1 MTPDGEQDGM
11 EIEEGPPGDAPDFDG
26 ENAPAL
32 GDGQDEGEGPS
43 EQRVTWLEL
52 FFDLI
57 FVTAFDQLAK
67 RLGDAPTGHN
77 LLVFGLMFA
86 AVWWAW
92 AGNTT
97 FAARYGNDSRA
108 YRWGTLVQLFTLGTL
123 TLTLRGDL
131 SDTGMAFGLAYTA
144 NRLVLVGMY
153 LLTLRSHPESAA
165 FARGQVLGFGGAALF
180 WFASAFLQGGAE
192 LLAWGVALVI
202 DVLTPILGRDRQR
215 AALPHQEHLPER
227 VGLLQIIALGGIV
240 TEVVAGSRQQ
250 ELRWFEQ
257 APALLALVTAV
268 GMWRLYFD
276 QARALPVLAAHRA
289 GRVGSLLAW
298 LYGHLPF
305 TLSVVMLAVGFG
317 HGISDEDGARDAVN
331 RQLVAWPLAGA
342 ALTLLFLR
350 CNVLYVAGRR
360 LLDPSV
366 VAIAVA
372 AAASVSLA
380 FMPLDTLATHAAA
393 CAIVLGAALVTAR
406 DPATH
411 RLGKMEEELGASGTP
426 V

>member
-1 MTPDGEQDGM
+1 MPGLQDGPQGHPDSLQLDARSPDGAP
-11 EIEEGPPGDAPDFDG
+11 EGGAPEAGDSSG
-26 ENAPAL
+26 
-32 GDGQDEGEGPS
+32 

-67 RLGDAPTGHN
+67 RLGDAPTGYN
-77 LLVFGLMFA
+77 LLVFVLMFA

-108 YRWGTLVQLFTLGTL
+108 YRLGTLVQLLTLGTL
-123 TLTLRGDL
+123 CLTLRGDL

-144 NRLVLVGMY
+144 NRLVLVAMY
-153 LLTLRSHPESAA
+153 LLTLRSHPEGAA
-165 FARGQVLGFGGAALF
+165 FARGQALGFGAAAVF
-180 WFASAFLQGGAE
+180 WFASAFLQGTAE
-192 LLAWGVALVI
+192 LLAWGVALAI

-215 AALPHQEHLPER
+215 RAMPHQEHLPER

-250 ELRWFEQ
+250 ELRWADQ
-257 APALLALVTAV
+257 APAFLALLTAV
-268 GMWRLYFD
+268 ALWRLYFE

-305 TLSVVMLAVGFG
+305 TLSIVMLAVGFG
-317 HGISDEDGARDAVN
+317 HGIADEESARDAID
-331 RQLVAWPLAGA
+331 RQFVAWPLVLVS
-342 ALTLLFLR
+342 LTLLFLR
-350 CNVLYVAGRR
+350 WNAARVTGHRFPDLSAVTIGLIAPVG
-360 LLDPSV
+360 
-366 VAIAVA
+366 VAIAF
-372 AAASVSLA
+372 L
-380 FMPLDTLATHAAA
+380 PLGTLATHAVA
-393 CAIVLGAALVTAR
+393 CAVILLAAVVTAL
-406 DPATH
+406 DPSTR
-411 RLGKMEEELGASGTP
+411 RLGKIEEALGASGTP

>member
-1 MTPDGEQDGM
+1 MTARFEGGGPQGGPSDVHIEDRSPDGASETGQP
-11 EIEEGPPGDAPDFDG
+11 EGSG
-26 ENAPAL
+26 
-32 GDGQDEGEGPS
+32 

-67 RLGDAPTGHN
+67 RLGDAPTGGN
-77 LLVFGLMFA
+77 LLVFVLMFT

-108 YRWGTLVQLFTLGTL
+108 YRWGTLVQLLTLGTL

-131 SDTGMAFGLAYTA
+131 SDTGMAFGFAYTA

-153 LLTLRSHPESAA
+153 LLTLRTHPQGAA
-165 FARGQVLGFGGAALF
+165 FARGQVLGFGAAALF
-180 WFASAFLQGGAE
+180 WFASAFLQGTAE
-192 LLAWGVALVI
+192 LLAWGVALTI
-202 DVLTPILGRDRQR
+202 DVLTPILGRARQR
-215 AALPHQEHLPER
+215 GALPHQEHLPER

-257 APALLALVTAV
+257 APSLLALVAAV
-268 GMWRLYFD
+268 AMWRLYFE

-305 TLSVVMLAVGFG
+305 TLSIVMLAVGFG
-317 HGISDEDGARDAVN
+317 HGISDENGARDVIN
-331 RQLVAWPLAGA
+331 RQLVAWPLALA
-342 ALTLLFLR
+342 CLTLLFLR
-350 CNVLYVAGRR
+350 WNASRVTRHPF
-360 LLDPSV
+360 LDLS
-366 VAIAVA
+366 AVSIGLA
-372 AAASVSLA
+372 ALSGISLA
-380 FMPLDTLATHAAA
+380 FLPLDTLATHAAA
-393 CAIVLGAALVTAR
+393 CAVILVAAVVTALA
-406 DPATH
+406 PATR
-411 RLGKMEEELGASGTP
+411 RLGRIEEALGGSGTP